1 VTQIWKSEKI
11 TQKLELHFVPDTNV
25 LQRKT
30 RQQQDT
36 GLVECGNMPFEKR
49 GKYYY
54 SPSGRKYTEKQVKLY
69 YATNGF
75 RRTK

>member
-1 VTQIWKSEKI
+1 
-11 TQKLELHFVPDTNV
+11 VPDTNV
-25 LQRKT
+25 LQLKT
-30 RQQQDT
+30 RQVQDT
-36 GLVECGNMPFEKR
+36 GLVECGNMPFVKR